1 MNVGATALPNL
12 GAQRGAVR
20 RVLDVLPSIVG
31 IYWKGN
37 VNIGNRRKSKRAR
50 YGYNIAKVKNQRWRT
65 SSCFHR
71 HSSVFCFPTP
81 PADSS
86 SF

>member
-31 IYWKGN
+31 IYWKVN

-50 YGYNIAKVKNQRWRT
+50 SGYNIAKVKI
-65 SSCFHR
+65 SAGGPLLVFHR